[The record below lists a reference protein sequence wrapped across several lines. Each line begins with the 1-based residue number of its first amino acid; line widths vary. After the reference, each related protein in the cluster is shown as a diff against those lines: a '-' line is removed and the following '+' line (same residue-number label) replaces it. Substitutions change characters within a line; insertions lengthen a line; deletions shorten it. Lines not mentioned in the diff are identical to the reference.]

1 MFAIIETGGK
11 QVKAEPGR
19 NVDIEKIT
27 KNKGEKVKLSNVLML
42 VNGKESKVGNP
53 FIKGA
58 VINGQIV
65 EQGKG
70 DKVIVYKMRPKKGTR
85 KKYGHRQHYSRVY
98 IENIELDGKV
108 FATPQER
115 KIKKEVEKQRSK
127 EIEKENETK
136 QETETTI
143 EKEEK
148 SKKKA
153 IKKKEE

>member
-11 QVKAEPGR
+11 QLKAEPGR
-19 NVDIEKIT
+19 NVDIEKIR
-27 KNKGEKVKLSNVLML
+27 KNKGEKIKLSNILML

-58 VINGQIV
+58 VVNGQIV
-65 EQGKG
+65 EQGKD

-98 IENIELDGKV
+98 IENIELDGKI
-108 FATPQER
+108 FAAPE
-115 KIKKEVEKQRSK
+115 KKEKNQEARSK
-127 EIEKENETK
+127 KLEGSI
-136 QETETTI
+136 QETETPI

-148 SKKKA
+148 SKKKTT
-153 IKKKEE
+153 KKKEE